1 MSMLA
6 SVLGMALSIEFGIAQ
21 YYALGVGIYIV
32 CAVDDRCRRPP
43 DEPHGVV

>member
-6 SVLGMALSIEFGIAQ
+6 SVLGMACRSNSVFRQ

-32 CAVDDRCRRPP
+32 
-43 DEPHGVV
+43 